1 MWIKIRLQFKFDI
14 FCSFSL
20 TIGVQTSDQF
30 VHFFVRDQ
38 HPQGAH
44 DDRNLLGADLAIVV
58 TVKQLKRLSD
68 LWSKW

>member
-1 MWIKIRLQFKFDI
+1 MFDI

-20 TIGVQTSDQF
+20 TVGVQTSDQF